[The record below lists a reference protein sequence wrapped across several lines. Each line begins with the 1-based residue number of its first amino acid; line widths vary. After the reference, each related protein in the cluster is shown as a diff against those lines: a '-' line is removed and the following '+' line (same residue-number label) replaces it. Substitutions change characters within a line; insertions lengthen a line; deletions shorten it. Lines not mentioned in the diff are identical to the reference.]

1 MGQERESQIGW
12 EQQRKETANQILKD
26 VKLLI
31 GNIDRKSVINTIR
44 NVESFKKK
52 SSYFNFK
59 TPEIRI
65 LYHCLLAEI
74 SMYHKDFP
82 KAI

>member
-31 GNIDRKSVINTIR
+31 GNIDRKSLINTIR

-59 TPEIRI
+59 TP
-65 LYHCLLAEI
+65 
-74 SMYHKDFP
+74 
-82 KAI
+82 